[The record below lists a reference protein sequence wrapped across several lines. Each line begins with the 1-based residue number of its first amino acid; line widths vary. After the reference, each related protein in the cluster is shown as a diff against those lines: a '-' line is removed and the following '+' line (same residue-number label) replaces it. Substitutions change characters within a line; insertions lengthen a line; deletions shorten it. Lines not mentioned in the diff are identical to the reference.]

1 MPRGGKREG
10 AGRPAG
16 SKNKIKKTGQGKRTP
31 FANVTVSGHPDE
43 IADLKELAKESGKSL
58 SRFVLDTLLNAHYD
72 FENNEHVE

>member
-31 FANVTVSGHPDE
+31 FENVTVSGHPDE
-43 IADLKELAKESGKSL
+43 IADLK
-58 SRFVLDTLLNAHYD
+58 DTLLNAHYD